1 MKTHKDPE
9 MTGIIKKPDYKN
21 LLNDISRLVEGA
33 RRKAV
38 KQVNTI
44 IVQTYWE
51 IGRLIV
57 EEEQKGEE
65 KADYGTAL
73 IVELSKDL
81 TKRYGKGFSK
91 SNLFLMR
98 KFYFTYLPQKFQTV
112 SGKFN
117 NGQILSWSHYCELIA
132 IKDDPARSFYEIESI
147 QNNWSVRELKR
158 HINSLLF
165 ERLALSKD
173 KDKVMQLAQ
182 KGQVIE
188 KPEDAIKDPYVLEF
202 LGLPEKSYYTES
214 QLEQQL
220 INHLQEFILELGK
233 GFTFVGR
240 QKRITF
246 DNEAPNQI
254 AVKYSWSMHWVG

>member
-1 MKTHKDPE
+1 
-9 MTGIIKKPDYKN
+9 MTEIIKKPDYKN
-21 LLNDISRLVEGA
+21 LLDNVSTLIEEA

-44 IVQTYWE
+44 IVHTYWE

-98 KFYFTYLPQKFQTV
+98 KFYFTYPPQKFQTV

-117 NGQILSWSHYCELIA
+117 N
-132 IKDDPARSFYEIESI
+132 
-147 QNNWSVRELKR
+147 ELK
-158 HINSLLF
+158 
-165 ERLALSKD
+165 E
-173 KDKVMQLAQ
+173 V
-182 KGQVIE
+182 
-188 KPEDAIKDPYVLEF
+188 
-202 LGLPEKSYYTES
+202 
-214 QLEQQL
+214 
-220 INHLQEFILELGK
+220 
-233 GFTFVGR
+233 FT
-240 QKRITF
+240 
-246 DNEAPNQI
+246 
-254 AVKYSWSMHWVG
+254 